1 MALTDTNGEVIVA
14 SKKKIV
20 VWNYETMSV
29 VNKFKLNFDGGHK
42 HLSLKSLLQ
51 IYLPHNCVQQT
62 GELYAIAAASG
73 KKNLRH
79 LFRIQ
84 LAGDNEEEEEGG
96 GGVAAGSNLI
106 FRHVTLSSQ
115 HVGDGGNTLVSLS
128 DHKVHGFL
136 NATLLCYDRRLA
148 KVQTFNTDK
157 DRPFT
162 VARCH
167 PLEKVIAC
175 GDTSGRVLI
184 FTCQAFGEE
193 LTPAKSILHW

>member
-62 GELYAIAAASG
+62 GELYAIA
-73 KKNLRH
+73 
-79 LFRIQ
+79 
-84 LAGDNEEEEEGG
+84 EEEGG